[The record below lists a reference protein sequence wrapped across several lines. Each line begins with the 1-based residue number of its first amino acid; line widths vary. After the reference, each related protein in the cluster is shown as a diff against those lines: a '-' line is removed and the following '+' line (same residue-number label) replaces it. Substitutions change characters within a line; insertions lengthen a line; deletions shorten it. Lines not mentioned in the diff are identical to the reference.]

1 MDTFS
6 ALIRVSHDGQVL
18 YEGELQAGN
27 AVDLVDGLRVE
38 VQWIRAH
45 AEEPEEAT

>member
-1 MDTFS
+1 VDSLS

-27 AVDLVDGLRVE
+27 AVDLIDGLRIE

-45 AEEPEEAT
+45 AEEPEDAS

>member
-1 MDTFS
+1 VDSLT

-27 AVDLVDGLRVE
+27 SVDLIDGLRIE

-45 AEEPEEAT
+45 TEEAEDAS

>member
-1 MDTFS
+1 MDSLS

-27 AVDLVDGLRVE
+27 AVDLIDGLRIE

-45 AEEPEEAT
+45 TEETEDAT